1 MSAVLIGIVV
11 VVVLLAA
18 WLFLQTVRNLGR
30 EQESRARIEQLQ
42 RDLQTLAGQTQNFS
56 QQLGQLAQNVTK
68 SLEGVT
74 GALQRGVTDSATI
87 AAQAQTAMASELKN
101 SRETLGQIQQQLGAV
116 QQAGHQMSQTA
127 QTLQNILGGAK
138 SRGSLGEVALER
150 LLEDAL
156 PRERYQAIPFFQRRG
171 RGCRHLSPRQIIAH
185 RLEIPPRRLSPH
197 QRAKRGASIPAGG

>member
-18 WLFLQTVRNLGR
+18 WLFLQTARNLGK

-42 RDLQTLAGQTQNFS
+42 RDLQTLAWQTQNFG

-87 AAQAQTAMASELKN
+87 APQAQTAMASELNN
-101 SRETLGQIQQQLGAV
+101 SPATLAPIHQQPCAV
-116 QQAGHQMSQTA
+116 QHARHYSCQTA
-127 QTLQNILGGAK
+127 Q
-138 SRGSLGEVALER
+138 
-150 LLEDAL
+150 
-156 PRERYQAIPFFQRRG
+156 QR
-171 RGCRHLSPRQIIAH
+171 
-185 RLEIPPRRLSPH
+185 
-197 QRAKRGASIPAGG
+197 